1 MCSRRVYVCER
12 ACVCFLYCSGIDN
25 GGEILRFERKEEE
38 IQAFSQQEVKENV
51 IVPQPRTTTVQEE
64 KKE

>member
-1 MCSRRVYVCER
+1 
-12 ACVCFLYCSGIDN
+12 LYCSGIDN